1 MSRTAVLRPSRR
13 DARVLAG
20 LAWAIAALGTLKYL
34 ALAIEG
40 GIARSPW
47 GFALVLVLPF
57 VVGALALASR
67 RRLGAAVIG
76 LFAAVFAVV
85 CAVAVSEGVSP
96 HDYWADLVLILV
108 GGPLALLAL
117 GLSVRVLTGR

>member
-13 DARVLAG
+13 DARILAG
-20 LAWAIAALGTLKYL
+20 LAWAIAALGTFKYL

-47 GFALVLVLPF
+47 GFALVFVLPF

-67 RRLGAAVIG
+67 RRLGAAVVG
-76 LFAAVFAVV
+76 LFATLFAVV
-85 CAVAVSEGVSP
+85 CGVAVSGGVSLD
-96 HDYWADLVLILV
+96 DYWADLVVILV
-108 GGPLALLAL
+108 GGPLALVAVA
-117 GLSVRVLTGR
+117 LSVRVLTAR